1 MNINKNIMYKK
12 VSVEEELPPIDEF
25 VVCFYDTGETV
36 IYKRVESSIINIKSD
51 NSTDW
56 SWIARDS
63 PTVHTPEVRKI
74 THWLTEINS
83 STKEINTS
91 IEEKDYSHITEFS
104 QLLKTMDNEFIN
116 TEAFLKLIKQ
126 ENNFR
131 ELAKASIVLISNNF
145 LEKRKALIAMPD
157 DWDNETCLEM
167 VSKIYVE
174 RLVIA
179 RALITAEID
188 RCFYKKNN

>member
-12 VSVEEELPPIDEF
+12 VSVEEGLPPIDEF

-63 PTVHTPEVRKI
+63 PTVHTPAVSKI

-83 STKEINTS
+83 ST
-91 IEEKDYSHITEFS
+91 EEKDYSHITDS
-104 QLLKTMDNEFIN
+104 SPIID
-116 TEAFLKLIKQ
+116 ADYLIKYTI
-126 ENNFR
+126 NDI
-131 ELAKASIVLISNNF
+131 SINIPKNKL
-145 LEKRKALIAMPD
+145 
-157 DWDNETCLEM
+157 T
-167 VSKIYVE
+167 
-174 RLVIA
+174 
-179 RALITAEID
+179 EIILNHLT
-188 RCFYKKNN
+188 KQ